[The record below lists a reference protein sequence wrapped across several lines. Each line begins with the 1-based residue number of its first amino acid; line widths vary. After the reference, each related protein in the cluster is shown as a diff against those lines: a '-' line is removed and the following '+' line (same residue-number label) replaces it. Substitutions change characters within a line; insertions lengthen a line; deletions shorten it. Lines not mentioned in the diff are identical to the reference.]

1 MSAGSRGLR
10 ALIPMRRRRADRFEA
25 LCQTKNRVTML
36 LERIQDYLDYDAIAR
51 DLSLDYSETTHRRN
65 ATGLPLRIGSPPG
78 NTAARHRAGP
88 LT

>member
-1 MSAGSRGLR
+1 
-10 ALIPMRRRRADRFEA
+10 
-25 LCQTKNRVTML
+25 ML
-36 LERIQDYLDYDAIAR
+36 LERLQDYLDYDAIAR